1 MTNIL
6 ITNASDL
13 PFGGLDL
20 REAVAEAQP
29 GDVIS
34 FAAGITAVTL
44 LSSLVIDSDITIES
58 IARPVTITQ
67 AADDARVIEIDSGA
81 SVTLQGVTI
90 TGGTAIGAAGGVGST
105 GSHGHN
111 PGTPGEGGPG
121 GTGGTGGGGAL
132 GDGGGILNEGTLTLI
147 NDVIT
152 GNTVIGGAGGEGGMG
167 GTGGTGNQGRP
178 GGAGGTG
185 GDGGPGGTGE
195 GGGIENDGRLVLLNT
210 TVTGNV
216 AEGGSGGVGGLGGVG
231 GAGGSGYPGEILH
244 EGTRTATG
252 PGGPGGNGGTGG
264 NGGNGGPGGLATG
277 GDIENTGALLIE
289 GTSSIGSGS
298 LISGSGGI
306 AGFPGIGGILG
317 SGGSGDPDGTDGVDG
332 GTGGL
337 GQPGTTGAAG
347 IAGLDTP
354 GAAIIL
360 PTLAYVGKTNAL
372 FDLSGISIADSLSG
386 LEMKLVTSSGTL
398 YGTPP
403 GATSVQHGTELVFS
417 GSQTSIDAA
426 LTTLEFKANSN
437 GTAKIQIALDD
448 EGGNIA
454 VGTITAQTACFAAG
468 TRITTTR
475 GETEV
480 EDLRNGD
487 LVMTAAGA
495 APVRWIGH
503 RRIAIAGHPN
513 PRQVRPIRLR
523 RNSLADSVPRRD
535 LLVSPDHALFLDG
548 VLIPARLLV
557 NGATIVQEETFD
569 TIEYFHVEL
578 DRHAILLAEGAAAES
593 YLDTGNRGMF
603 DNARGKPTPSIGGQ
617 QQRQALSCAELMT
630 DPARVEPLWQL
641 LAVRAMELGFA
652 VSLPRAAGDPELHVL
667 ADGRKV
673 APSAR
678 RDGRYTFVLPAL
690 TGGARLVSH
699 AAAPCDARPWI
710 EDRRRLGVMVHRLS
724 LRSGAARATIPLD
737 HPALREGWW
746 AMEGDGAD
754 VWRWTDG
761 DAVLPETQGTAILEV
776 EVAEA
781 PGDQTGST
789 LRSRF
794 VTDVH
799 FAHA

>member
-1 MTNIL
+1 MRSCTK
-6 ITNASDL
+6 
-13 PFGGLDL
+13 
-20 REAVAEAQP
+20 V
-29 GDVIS
+29 
-34 FAAGITAVTL
+34 
-44 LSSLVIDSDITIES
+44 
-58 IARPVTITQ
+58 
-67 AADDARVIEIDSGA
+67 
-81 SVTLQGVTI
+81 
-90 TGGTAIGAAGGVGST
+90 
-105 GSHGHN
+105 
-111 PGTPGEGGPG
+111 
-121 GTGGTGGGGAL
+121 
-132 GDGGGILNEGTLTLI
+132 
-147 NDVIT
+147 
-152 GNTVIGGAGGEGGMG
+152 
-167 GTGGTGNQGRP
+167 
-178 GGAGGTG
+178 
-185 GDGGPGGTGE
+185 
-195 GGGIENDGRLVLLNT
+195 
-210 TVTGNV
+210 
-216 AEGGSGGVGGLGGVG
+216 
-231 GAGGSGYPGEILH
+231 
-244 EGTRTATG
+244 TRTATG

-569 TIEYFHVEL
+569 AIEYFHVEL

-789 LRSRF
+789 LRSCF
-794 VTDVH
+794 VTDGH
-799 FAHA
+799 FGTCEIWIHLPAAAKTTPALRTGSPAAETAARADGAPPRPPPATVRPRSPQRRTGQKSRGWCRDGCSASRTTSGPRSPSSASGLSTATASGPANVRNSESLPPRVFRSAASGAAPPAAFPPPAACATARRNRTRRRGSVAGRSSASPCITGNPCATARVTSAMSISMPRASQPLVREQLLDQRAVAAADIEHARAGRDHLGDQPQIDPHVLRDEANRLSCIR